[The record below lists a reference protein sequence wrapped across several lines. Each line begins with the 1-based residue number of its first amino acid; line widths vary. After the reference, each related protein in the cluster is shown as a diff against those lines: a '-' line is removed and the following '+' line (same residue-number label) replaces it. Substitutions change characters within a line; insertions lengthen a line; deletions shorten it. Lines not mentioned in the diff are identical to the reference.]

1 MASPNH
7 IWAGLSAVTELA
19 KQTDVDECFQSVSS
33 GKAQIASAIT
43 DKGVST
49 SSTASFST
57 MSNNIRSIYQ
67 LDTSDATA
75 NAAQILRGY
84 TAYAKGAKVT
94 GSLDFPSTISVK
106 TYTGTF
112 AATWYA
118 VNTSPLPIY
127 TPFNMNTSNVAG
139 ISSLAIFTPSNQNIR
154 YNSYYDVN
162 ISIDGMLVLQPL
174 SGFVSKGEEFTQ
186 TATYVLE
193 YFESESRVITWRP
206 IHDDLGIMRL
216 EFQFT

>member
-1 MASPNH
+1 MA
-7 IWAGLSAVTELA
+7 
-19 KQTDVDECFQSVSS
+19 
-33 GKAQIASAIT
+33 
-43 DKGVST
+43 
-49 SSTASFST
+49 
-57 MSNNIRSIYQ
+57 NNIRSIYQ

-94 GSLDFPSTISVK
+94 GTLDFPSTVSVQ

-127 TPFNMNTSNVAG
+127 TPFNMNASNVAG
-139 ISSLAIFTPSNQNIR
+139 ISSLAIYTPSNQNIR
-154 YNSYYDVN
+154 YNSYYTVN
-162 ISIDGMLVLQPL
+162 ISLDGGLVLSPR
-174 SGFVSKGEEFTQ
+174 SGFVSKGAEFTQ

-193 YFESESRVITWRP
+193 YFKSESRVITWRP
-206 IHDDLGIMRL
+206 IHDDLGIMDL